1 MDAERVAGIL
11 ACGPDQGGRNRIGV
25 ANVHRRIRLN
35 FGAPYGL
42 EVASEPGVFTRV
54 RFVLPALARAGVPE
68 ASHA

>member
-1 MDAERVAGIL
+1 VARIL
-11 ACGPDQGGRNRIGV
+11 DCGPEGGRSRIGV

-54 RFVLPALARAGVPE
+54 RFVLPALIRAESEV
-68 ASHA
+68 SHA